1 MNAAVFEF
9 ARQDILVLPS
19 IFAEAGKPRLS
30 VKPRLVGRELHYLP
44 ITTQPLQ
51 GRGIREGMRTVR
63 EDSFLERAK
72 REMVGI
78 LWIAL
83 GTFLFLSLLSFSPTD
98 PSLFFYTSK
107 AKVVHNWMGVAG
119 AYISSL
125 LFQGFGFPSFL
136 IPLLLGLYAF
146 SFISHWELK
155 HFPVKLI
162 GWAAIL
168 LALSSFFG
176 LWFRSVHFFHQDLL
190 AGGFLGEFLSRTL
203 VRYFNPPGATILLI
217 VVLILSFI
225 LGTGI
230 SFISLIR
237 RLIGIFER
245 LWENAV
251 TLKMVRKER
260 TDRERKLARRRQA
273 GKEEKETAPPAV
285 IEKEPALGRP
295 EPVAEQTAFEFLES
309 EKAFQ
314 LPPITLLDADLEK
327 RQKID
332 RDSLIMNAR
341 ILEKKLLDYGVEG
354 KVVEVRPGPVI
365 TVYEFEPA
373 PGVKVS
379 RIVNLADDLALAL
392 SAISIR
398 IVAPI
403 PGKAVVGIEV
413 PNTTRETVFLKEII
427 DSDIFR
433 ASKSKLSFGLGKDI
447 SGESFVIDFVR
458 MPHLLVAGSTGSGK
472 SVSIN
477 SMICSILFKATPED
491 VRFLMIDPKMLELS
505 DYENIPHL
513 LLPVVTNPKK
523 ASTALR
529 WLVAEMERRY
539 GVLAE
544 KSVRNIEH
552 YHQRVEKELKEKG
565 KVYKRKGE
573 VLEGDEEKPPESM
586 ERLPYIVVVI
596 DELADLMMVSSKDV
610 EESITRLAQMAR
622 AVGIHLLLATQRPSV
637 DVLTGI
643 IKANFP
649 ARISFQVTSRVDSRT
664 ILDAIGAEHL
674 LGAGDML
681 FLPPGSSKLVRVHGA
696 FVSGG
701 EIKRIVEFLK
711 KQGKPSYDSS
721 ILQETKKDKEGIGDG
736 EYDEK
741 YDEAVAFVADIGQAS
756 ISLIQRRFRI
766 GYNRAA
772 RIVEKMEE
780 EGVVGPSDGVKPRE
794 VLVKKIE

>member
-1 MNAAVFEF
+1 MEISFREKLKYEMTG
-9 ARQDILVLPS
+9 IL
-19 IFAEAGKPRLS
+19 
-30 VKPRLVGRELHYLP
+30 LVALA
-44 ITTQPLQ
+44 
-51 GRGIREGMRTVR
+51 
-63 EDSFLERAK
+63 SFLLLTLISYSPLDPSFFSYASSRAK
-72 REMVGI
+72 GI
-78 LWIAL
+78 
-83 GTFLFLSLLSFSPTD
+83 
-98 PSLFFYTSK
+98 
-107 AKVVHNWMGVAG
+107 HNWMGIVG

-136 IPLLLGLYAF
+136 IPFVIGVFAV
-146 SFISHWELK
+146 SFIFRWEWKYLPLK
-155 HFPVKLI
+155 WGGWLVILI
-162 GWAAIL
+162 TTSS
-168 LALSSFFG
+168 LAG
-176 LWFRSVHFFHQDLL
+176 LWLKPLMIYRQDLL
-190 AGGFLGEFLSRTL
+190 VGGFIGEIFSRNL
-203 VRYFNPPGATILLI
+203 VRYFNRPGATILLL
-217 VVLILSFI
+217 LILIIAFV
-225 LGTGI
+225 LGTGV

-237 RLIGIFER
+237 RLGDAVKRLAEKIG
-245 LWENAV
+245 
-251 TLKMVRKER
+251 TLRMVRKEQ
-260 TDRERKLARRRQA
+260 ARRAKKLIKPEKGEGAGEAKENVAPVVVVEKAPSPSRQ
-273 GKEEKETAPPAV
+273 KEAMKQE
-285 IEKEPALGRP
+285 
-295 EPVAEQTAFEFLES
+295 AFEFMETS
-309 EKAFQ
+309 KVFQ
-314 LPPITLLDADLEK
+314 LPPISLLEADPEK

-332 RDSLIMNAR
+332 RDSLIMNSR

-413 PNTTRETVFLKEII
+413 PNAVRETVFLKEAI
-427 DSDIFR
+427 DSNAFR

-447 SGESFVIDFVR
+447 SGEPYVIDLAR

-477 SMICSILFKATPED
+477 SMICSILFKATSEE

-505 DYENIPHL
+505 DYEGIPHL

-523 ASTALR
+523 AAAALQ
-529 WLVAEMERRY
+529 WLVDEMERRY
-539 GVLAE
+539 TVLAE
-544 KSVRNIEH
+544 KGVRNIEQ

-565 KVYKRKGE
+565 KVYKRKGDS
-573 VLEGDEEKPPESM
+573 LEGNEEKAPE
-586 ERLPYIVVVI
+586 ELEKIPYIVVVI
-596 DELADLMMVSSKDV
+596 DELADLMMVSSRDV
-610 EESITRLAQMAR
+610 EESITRLAQMSR

-649 ARISFQVTSRVDSRT
+649 ARISFQVTSKVDSRT
-664 ILDAIGAEHL
+664 ILDTIGAEHL

-681 FLPPGSSKLVRVHGA
+681 FLPPGSSKLTRLHGA
-696 FVSGG
+696 FVSSA
-701 EIKRIVEFLK
+701 EIKGVVEFLK
-711 KQGKPSYDSS
+711 KQGKPTYEPA
-721 ILQETKKDKEGIGDG
+721 IVLEAKKEKNASGDAE

-741 YDEAVAFVADIGQAS
+741 YDEAVAFVAETGQAS

>member
-1 MNAAVFEF
+1 MEISFREKLKYEMTG
-9 ARQDILVLPS
+9 ILLVALAIFLLLSLISYSPLDPS
-19 IFAEAGKPRLS
+19 FFSYAS
-30 VKPRLVGRELHYLP
+30 
-44 ITTQPLQ
+44 
-51 GRGIREGMRTVR
+51 
-63 EDSFLERAK
+63 SRAK
-72 REMVGI
+72 GI
-78 LWIAL
+78 
-83 GTFLFLSLLSFSPTD
+83 
-98 PSLFFYTSK
+98 
-107 AKVVHNWMGVAG
+107 HNWMGIVG

-125 LFQGFGFPSFL
+125 LFQGFGFSSFL
-136 IPLLLGLYAF
+136 IPFVIGVFAV
-146 SFISHWELK
+146 SFIFRWEWKYLPLK
-155 HFPVKLI
+155 WGGWLVILI
-162 GWAAIL
+162 TTSS
-168 LALSSFFG
+168 LAG
-176 LWFRSVHFFHQDLL
+176 LWLKPLMIYRQDLL
-190 AGGFLGEFLSRTL
+190 VGGFIGEIFSRNL
-203 VRYFNPPGATILLI
+203 VRYFNRPGATILLL
-217 VVLILSFI
+217 LILIIAFV
-225 LGTGI
+225 LGTGV

-237 RLIGIFER
+237 RLGDAVKRLAEKIG
-245 LWENAV
+245 
-251 TLKMVRKER
+251 TLRMVRKEQ
-260 TDRERKLARRRQA
+260 ARRAKKLIKPERGEGA
-273 GKEEKETAPPAV
+273 GEAKENVAPVVVVEKAPSPSRR
-285 IEKEPALGRP
+285 KEAMKQ
-295 EPVAEQTAFEFLES
+295 EAFEFMETS
-309 EKAFQ
+309 KVFQ
-314 LPPITLLDADLEK
+314 LPPISLLEADPEK

-332 RDSLIMNAR
+332 RDSLIMNSR

-413 PNTTRETVFLKEII
+413 PNAVRETVFLKEAI
-427 DSDIFR
+427 DSNAFR

-447 SGESFVIDFVR
+447 SGEPYVIDLAR

-477 SMICSILFKATPED
+477 SMICSILFKATSEE

-505 DYENIPHL
+505 DYEGIPHL

-523 ASTALR
+523 AAAALQ
-529 WLVAEMERRY
+529 WLVDEMERRY
-539 GVLAE
+539 TVLAE
-544 KSVRNIEH
+544 KGVRNIEQ

-565 KVYKRKGE
+565 KVYKRKGDSLEGNEEKAPE
-573 VLEGDEEKPPESM
+573 VLE
-586 ERLPYIVVVI
+586 RIPYIVVVI
-596 DELADLMMVSSKDV
+596 DELADLMMVSSRDV
-610 EESITRLAQMAR
+610 EESITRLAQMSR

-649 ARISFQVTSRVDSRT
+649 ARISFQVTSKVDSRT
-664 ILDAIGAEHL
+664 ILDTIGAEHL

-681 FLPPGSSKLVRVHGA
+681 FLPPGSSKLTRLHGA
-696 FVSGG
+696 FVSSA
-701 EIKRIVEFLK
+701 EIKGVVEFLK
-711 KQGKPSYDSS
+711 KQGKPTYEPA
-721 ILQETKKDKEGIGDG
+721 IVLEAKKEKNASGDAE

-741 YDEAVAFVADIGQAS
+741 YDEAVAFVAETGQAS
-756 ISLIQRRFRI
+756 ISLVQRRFRI